1 MQVTKALRKT
11 KLPIRDKSH
20 YPYEKTLVV
29 DGMVCK
35 NCSARVE
42 NALNSID
49 GVWAEA
55 DVSSGRVTVRMK
67 REIEDKVLKKTV
79 NDIGAYTVMKVE

>member
-1 MQVTKALRKT
+1 MQVHESVKKNKVADK
-11 KLPIRDKSH
+11 DKSH

-79 NDIGAYTVMKVE
+79 NDIGAYTVMKAE

>member
-1 MQVTKALRKT
+1 MSLC
-11 KLPIRDKSH
+11 DCD
-20 YPYEKTLVV
+20 
-29 DGMVCK
+29 DGFLLFIGK
-35 NCSARVE
+35 RR
-42 NALNSID
+42 LD